1 MKSWALSP
9 LLFPSTD
16 AVNYRVARKGVAQ
29 PSVGA
34 GIYMKRASLNMKMN
48 QRSLAWPVMVWV
60 LAVGGTIAV
69 RAQTTG
75 EILRPPKGAKLAIVV
90 FEDLQ
95 CPDCAR
101 AAPLVQE
108 AAKTY
113 KIPIV
118 RYDFPLPMH
127 PWAFDGAVLA
137 RYFGSKSP
145 ALGVE
150 FREYIFQHQQEIT
163 GTNPSDESGQK
174 QRLRAAAEK
183 FAQEHKTTL
192 PFVVDP
198 QNKFANAV
206 RADRDLGIRI
216 GIQHTPTLYVV
227 NNSRTGRPFIEVVD
241 RSQLFQLIDQMK
253 SEAGS

>member
-1 MKSWALSP
+1 
-9 LLFPSTD
+9 
-16 AVNYRVARKGVAQ
+16 
-29 PSVGA
+29 
-34 GIYMKRASLNMKMN
+34 MKMN
-48 QRSLAWPVMVWV
+48 KRSLAWPVIYLV
-60 LAVGGTIAV
+60 LAVCGNTAL

-75 EILRPPKGAKLAIVV
+75 EILRPPKGAKVAIVV
-90 FEDLQ
+90 FEDLE

-101 AAPLVQE
+101 AAPLVVE
-108 AAKTY
+108 AGKTY
-113 KIPIV
+113 KIPVV
-118 RYDFPLPMH
+118 RYDFPLPQH
-127 PWAFDGAVLA
+127 LWSFDAAVLA
-137 RYFGSKSP
+137 RFFGSKSP
-145 ALGVE
+145 ALGVD

-183 FAQEHKTTL
+183 FAQEHKIAL

-206 RADRDLGIRI
+206 RADRDLGVRI

-253 SEAGS
+253 SEAGT

>member
-1 MKSWALSP
+1 
-9 LLFPSTD
+9 
-16 AVNYRVARKGVAQ
+16 
-29 PSVGA
+29 
-34 GIYMKRASLNMKMN
+34 MKMN
-48 QRSLAWPVMVWV
+48 KRSLVWLIIFLV
-60 LAVGGTIAV
+60 LAVCGTIAL
-69 RAQTTG
+69 RAQNPAAAG
-75 EILRPPKGAKLAIVV
+75 QVLRPPKGAKVAIVV

-113 KIPIV
+113 KIPVV

-127 PWAFDGAVLA
+127 PWAFDAAVLA
-137 RYFGSKSP
+137 RFFGSKSP
-145 ALGVE
+145 ALGIE

-163 GTNPSDESGQK
+163 GASSTVDPEGQK
-174 QRLRAAAEK
+174 QRLRAASEK
-183 FAQEHKTTL
+183 FAQEHKVTL

-206 RADRDLGIRI
+206 RADKNLGDRI

-227 NNSRTGRPFIEVVD
+227 NDSRSGQPFIEVVD
-241 RSQLFQLIDQMK
+241 RSQLFQMIDQMK

>member
-1 MKSWALSP
+1 M
-9 LLFPSTD
+9 
-16 AVNYRVARKGVAQ
+16 
-29 PSVGA
+29 
-34 GIYMKRASLNMKMN
+34 NMNK
-48 QRSLAWPVMVWV
+48 RSLVWPIIFLV
-60 LAVGGTIAV
+60 LAVCGTIALP
-69 RAQTTG
+69 AQNP
-75 EILRPPKGAKLAIVV
+75 EAASILRPPKGAKVAIVV

-113 KIPIV
+113 KIPVV
-118 RYDFPLPMH
+118 RYDFPLAMH

-137 RYFGSKSP
+137 RFFASKSP

-163 GTNPSDESGQK
+163 GASSTVDAEGQK

-183 FAQEHKTTL
+183 FAQQHKVTL

-198 QNKFANAV
+198 QNKFANEV
-206 RADRDLGIRI
+206 RADKNLAERI
-216 GIQHTPTLYVV
+216 GILHTPTLYVV
-227 NNSRTGRPFIEVVD
+227 NDSRSGRPFIEVVD
-241 RSQLFQLIDQMK
+241 RSQLFQMIDQMK
-253 SEAGS
+253 SESGT